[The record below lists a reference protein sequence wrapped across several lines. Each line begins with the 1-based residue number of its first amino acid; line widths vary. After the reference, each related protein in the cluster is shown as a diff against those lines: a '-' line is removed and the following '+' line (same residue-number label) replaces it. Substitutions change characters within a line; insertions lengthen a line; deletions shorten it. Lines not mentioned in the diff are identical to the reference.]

1 VEEVEVS
8 EDEPPAPKKR
18 TNRAAVLRYAPACA
32 RRALRTAHEDC
43 SQPAPK
49 AAAAKKKA
57 PAATQQTLAFAPSA
71 RAGSSRAAATKA
83 KGRVKE
89 VVGLFASLRA

>member
-32 RRALRTAHEDC
+32 RHALRTAHGVR

-49 AAAAKKKA
+49 AAAKKKA

-89 VVGLFASLRA
+89 VVGLSVSLRV